1 MSNQEI
7 TLKIPREGLVQ
18 LLEKVFK
25 EEYKESMPEVI
36 VGVLQ
41 NNTHALETIIQ
52 ATMGIVPKMKYKVG
66 DVVSVKTY
74 GVSSWRFDE
83 TEMETKGYTS
93 NGHLKATIE
102 EVSLYALDPYK
113 VIYQYWCKDEHREK
127 TDTYSITEQY
137 IIGLAEEYP
146 LEL

>member
-7 TLKIPREGLVQ
+7 TLKIPQKGVVQ

-36 VGVLQ
+36 VGVLE
-41 NNTHALETIIQ
+41 NNIHALETIVK

-66 DVVSVKTY
+66 DIISVKTY

-83 TEMETKGYTS
+83 TEMEAKGYTS
-93 NGHLKATIE
+93 NGYIKATIE
-102 EVSLYALDPYK
+102 DVSLYASDPYTVRYK
-113 VIYQYWCKDEHREK
+113 YWCKDDHIEK
-127 TDTYSITEQY
+127 IDTYSISESY
-137 IIGLAEEYP
+137 IVGLAEEYP

>member
-1 MSNQEI
+1 MSNKEI
-7 TLKIPREGLVQ
+7 TLKIPQEGVVQ

-25 EEYKESMPEVI
+25 EEYKESMPQVL

-41 NNTHALETIIQ
+41 DNTHALETIVK
-52 ATMGIVPKMKYKVG
+52 ASMGIVPKMKYKVG
-66 DVVSVKTY
+66 DIVSVKTY

-83 TEMETKGYTS
+83 AEMEAKGYTS

-102 EVSLYALDPYK
+102 EISLYASDPYK
-113 VIYQYWCKDEHREK
+113 VTYQYWCKDDHKEK
-127 TDTYSITEQY
+127 SDTYSITEYY
-137 IIGLAEEYP
+137 IVGLAEEYP

>member
-7 TLKIPREGLVQ
+7 TLRIPQKGVVQ
-18 LLEKVFK
+18 LLKKVFK
-25 EEYKESMPEVI
+25 EEYKESIPEVI
-36 VGVLQ
+36 VGVLD
-41 NNTHALETIIQ
+41 NNPHALETIVK

-83 TEMETKGYTS
+83 NEMEAKGYTS
-93 NGHLKATIE
+93 NGYIKATIE
-102 EVSLYALDPYK
+102 DVSLYSSDPYTVRYK
-113 VIYQYWCKDEHREK
+113 YWCKDEQKEK
-127 TDTYSITEQY
+127 IETYSINETY
-137 IIGLAEEYP
+137 IVGLAEEYP